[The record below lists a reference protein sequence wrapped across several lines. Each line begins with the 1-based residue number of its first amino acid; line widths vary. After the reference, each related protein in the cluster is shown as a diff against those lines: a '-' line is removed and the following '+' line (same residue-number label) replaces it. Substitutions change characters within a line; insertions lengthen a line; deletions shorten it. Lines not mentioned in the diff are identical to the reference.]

1 MWKNEVRPSP
11 HLYALLARA
20 TNPGGGHPPLLQFG
34 KNVHNL
40 IFLLQRFHSH
50 HSRETSTKTGTGA
63 RDKHMTHDPLTITP
77 GHIWTIID
85 VDLKTAQLTDEGNA
99 ELSALIH
106 EGLCQHTVM
115 SFSQWQLSRCLIKV
129 RNIYTQE
136 FTTAL
141 RDILEVNT
149 APRSFFVR
157 EQTGSG
163 RGSRPLKNGRLASI
177 I

>member
-1 MWKNEVRPSP
+1 
-11 HLYALLARA
+11 
-20 TNPGGGHPPLLQFG
+20 
-34 KNVHNL
+34 
-40 IFLLQRFHSH
+40 
-50 HSRETSTKTGTGA
+50 
-63 RDKHMTHDPLTITP
+63 MTHDPITITP

-136 FTTAL
+136 FATAL
-141 RDILEVNT
+141 RDILDVNT
-149 APRSFFVR
+149 VPRSFYVR

-163 RGSRPLKNGRLASI
+163 RGNRPLKNGRLASI